1 MSSMTYSSPMLL
13 LVETDVHAR
22 RSVSRALQQR
32 GYRVAIARTISEAL
46 EMIDDLRFIE
56 SNVDGLVVEYRLADG
71 LGCRIVQEFQ
81 REFPDIPTALIIE
94 DDDITMRL
102 WTRARGISLM
112 QKTMLWNQLESWL
125 DQVKMPA

>member
-1 MSSMTYSSPMLL
+1 MTYSSPMLL
-13 LVETDVHAR
+13 LVETDALSR
-22 RSVSRALQQR
+22 RSLSKALQAR

-56 SNVDGLVVEYRLADG
+56 SNVDGLVVEYHLADG

-81 REFPDIPTALIIE
+81 REFPDTPTALVIE
-94 DDDITMRL
+94 EDDITMRL

-112 QKTMLWNQLESWL
+112 QKTTLWNQLDSWL
-125 DQVKMPA
+125 EQVKMPA